1 MSSPKF
7 SFDTITNF
15 DQHIEQS
22 IPEYNRLAETIVEVA
37 RFFTTPYSTVVDLGC
52 STGKLLQA
60 IDYSGQKIGIDASG
74 NLLPAHGAN
83 NIEYLLADIREFHQP
98 NECSLILSIF
108 TLQFI
113 PRDERQKILDNI
125 YESLTPG
132 GAFIWAEKTLASS
145 ALFEQVNTF
154 AYYDHKRKSFTPQQ
168 IMDKERDLRKLM
180 WVNTSEQNLELAG
193 NAGFTEGQLMWKF
206 LNFECYLLVKGVE
219 EK

>member
-37 RFFTTPYSTVVDLGC
+37 RFFTLPDTLVIDLGC
-52 STGKLLQA
+52 STGKLLEA
-60 IDYSGQKIGIDASG
+60 IDYSGRKIGIDESG
-74 NLLPAHGAN
+74 NLLPAQASGN
-83 NIEYLLADIREFHQP
+83 TEYILGDIREFFQP

-113 PRDERQKILDNI
+113 PRDERQNILNNI
-125 YESLTPG
+125 YESLIPG

-154 AYYDHKRKSFTPQQ
+154 AYYDHKRKAFTPQQ

-180 WVNTSEQNLELAG
+180 WVNTSEQNLELAS
-193 NAGFTEGQLMWKF
+193 NAGFTQGQLMWKF
-206 LNFECYLLVKGVE
+206 LNFECYLLVKGADE
-219 EK
+219 

>member
-22 IPEYNRLAETIVEVA
+22 IPEYKRLAETIVEVS
-37 RFFTTPYSTVVDLGC
+37 RFFTLPDTLVIDLGC
-52 STGKLLQA
+52 STGKLLEA
-60 IDYSGQKIGIDASG
+60 IDYSGRKIGIDESG
-74 NLLPAHGAN
+74 NLLPAQGSGN
-83 NIEYLLADIREFHQP
+83 TEYLLADIREFFQP
-98 NECSLILSIF
+98 SECSLILSIF

-113 PRDERQKILDNI
+113 PRDERQKILNNI
-125 YESLTPG
+125 YESLIPG

-180 WVNTSEQNLELAG
+180 WVNTTEQNLELAD
-193 NAGFTEGQLMWKF
+193 NAGFTQGQIMWKF
-206 LNFECYLLVKGVE
+206 LNFECYLLVKGIDE
-219 EK
+219 